1 MDIVNVEIAIDMR
14 VANRVARE
22 IAADGEIENEVKLS
36 GGIEFPRAST
46 TAIDGD
52 RVDAVNAE
60 RDIAAVR
67 LNPDAVVMVGRGR
80 VADGFN
86 NSRIPVRHVQTL
98 VVFPLA
104 VDFFRDVN
112 FTIGRPVSA
121 RGAKTPCSRP
131 ITLSIAS
138 G

>member
-22 IAADGEIENEVKLS
+22 VAADGEIENAVKLS
-36 GGIEFPRAST
+36 GGVEFPRAST
-46 TAIDGD
+46 AAIEGG

-67 LNPDAVVMVGRGR
+67 LNPDAVVVVSGGGT
-80 VADGFN
+80 VDGLDD
-86 NSRIPVRHVQTL
+86 SRIPTRHMQTL

-112 FTIGRPVSA
+112 FTI
-121 RGAKTPCSRP
+121 SR
-131 ITLSIAS
+131 
-138 G
+138 